1 MQKTDMTFW
10 EHLDVLRNS
19 LIKIVLAVVICGLVA
34 FFFKDTM
41 FYVILAA
48 KDTTFV
54 TYRWFN
60 EICRLM
66 HLQTMDQFSIKLINT
81 GLAEQFIIHM
91 KTSVCAGFLLASPYV
106 VYQLFRFISPALYD
120 RERKYS
126 LGIIT
131 GGYIMFIIGVLLGY
145 FLIFPLTLRFLGT
158 YQVSGEVENMISI
171 QSYIGTF
178 MMMNLLMGIVFE
190 LPVLCWLL
198 GRLGLL
204 DSTIMRRFRKH
215 AIVAILIIAAIIT
228 PTSDIFTLMLVALPI
243 WLLYEI
249 SIYVVKDKSYH
260 SNEQFVT

>member
-19 LIKIVLAVVICGLVA
+19 LIKIALAVVICGLVA

-41 FYVILAA
+41 FDVIFAA

-131 GGYIMFIIGVLLGY
+131 G
-145 FLIFPLTLRFLGT
+145 
-158 YQVSGEVENMISI
+158 

-198 GRLGLL
+198 GRLGWL

-249 SIYVVKDKSYH
+249 SIYVVKDKL
-260 SNEQFVT
+260 

>member
-1 MQKTDMTFW
+1 
-10 EHLDVLRNS
+10 
-19 LIKIVLAVVICGLVA
+19 
-34 FFFKDTM
+34 
-41 FYVILAA
+41 
-48 KDTTFV
+48 
-54 TYRWFN
+54 
-60 EICRLM
+60 
-66 HLQTMDQFSIKLINT
+66 
-81 GLAEQFIIHM
+81 
-91 KTSVCAGFLLASPYV
+91 
-106 VYQLFRFISPALYD
+106 
-120 RERKYS
+120 
-126 LGIIT
+126 
-131 GGYIMFIIGVLLGY
+131 MFIIGVLLGY

-158 YQVSGEVENMISI
+158 YQVSSEVENMISI

-204 DSTIMRRFRKH
+204 DSAIMRRFRKH

>member
-1 MQKTDMTFW
+1 MQKTDMSLW

-19 LIKIVLAVVICGLVA
+19 LIKIALAVVICGLVA

-41 FYVILAA
+41 FDVIFAA

-131 GGYIMFIIGVLLGY
+131 GGYVMFFIGVLLGY

-158 YQVSGEVENMISI
+158 YQVSSEVENMISI

-178 MMMNLLMGIVFE
+178 MMMNLL
-190 LPVLCWLL
+190 
-198 GRLGLL
+198 GRLGWL

-249 SIYVVKDKSYH
+249 SIYVVKDKL
-260 SNEQFVT
+260 

>member
-91 KTSVCAGFLLASPYV
+91 KTSVCAGFLFGL
-106 VYQLFRFISPALYD
+106 
-120 RERKYS
+120 S
-126 LGIIT
+126 LRRLST
-131 GGYIMFIIGVLLGY
+131 
-145 FLIFPLTLRFLGT
+145 FPVHF
-158 YQVSGEVENMISI
+158 SSI
-171 QSYIGTF
+171 
-178 MMMNLLMGIVFE
+178 V
-190 LPVLCWLL
+190 
-198 GRLGLL
+198 
-204 DSTIMRRFRKH
+204 
-215 AIVAILIIAAIIT
+215 
-228 PTSDIFTLMLVALPI
+228 
-243 WLLYEI
+243 
-249 SIYVVKDKSYH
+249 
-260 SNEQFVT
+260 

>member
-1 MQKTDMTFW
+1 
-10 EHLDVLRNS
+10 
-19 LIKIVLAVVICGLVA
+19 
-34 FFFKDTM
+34 
-41 FYVILAA
+41 
-48 KDTTFV
+48 
-54 TYRWFN
+54 
-60 EICRLM
+60 
-66 HLQTMDQFSIKLINT
+66 
-81 GLAEQFIIHM
+81 
-91 KTSVCAGFLLASPYV
+91 
-106 VYQLFRFISPALYD
+106 
-120 RERKYS
+120 
-126 LGIIT
+126 
-131 GGYIMFIIGVLLGY
+131 MFIIGVLLGY

-158 YQVSGEVENMISI
+158 YQVSSEVENMISI

-249 SIYVVKDKSYH
+249 SIYVVKDKL
-260 SNEQFVT
+260 